1 MIITEKVTI
10 NGTEFVHNYSD
21 SGYQIER
28 DGVQYSDAIDPVDSG
43 RTYTETDV
51 LIEQDTREE
60 GIEHEYIGD

>member
-10 NGTEFVHNYSD
+10 NGTEFVHNYSG

-51 LIEQDTREE
+51 LIEQDAREE
-60 GIEHEYIGD
+60 GIGHEYTGD

>member
-10 NGTEFVHNYSD
+10 NGTEFVHNCSD
-21 SGYQIER
+21 GGYCIER

-51 LIEQDTREE
+51 LIEQTEQEE
-60 GIEHEYIGD
+60 GIEHEHTGD